1 ALGGAVMIA
10 VAQSLF
16 QTGLMDGVRKNV
28 LGIEP
33 RIFINS
39 GADQVREL
47 LENLGREDALG
58 DVLDAYMVGLRDTF
72 YVTLACA
79 AVAFVACAGLE
90 WKSVKKDGKGAAVVA
105 AV

>member
-1 ALGGAVMIA
+1 
-10 VAQSLF
+10 
-16 QTGLMDGVRKNV
+16 MDGVRKNV